1 LNIIRAPAV
10 KFKSTHF
17 ITKPLRNFT
26 KFGEVFNLYT
36 MKSLSFVG
44 VILLVIATFLFYLT
58 TDFAVEQI
66 KLSHIMGIM
75 AGVGLGLILGGMV
88 GYVSKG
94 TALKQEQKRREFKQL
109 QKEKL
114 ELERK
119 ADELAKLKA
128 IEETKIATQNTNPP
142 NY

>member
-1 LNIIRAPAV
+1 
-10 KFKSTHF
+10 
-17 ITKPLRNFT
+17 
-26 KFGEVFNLYT
+26 